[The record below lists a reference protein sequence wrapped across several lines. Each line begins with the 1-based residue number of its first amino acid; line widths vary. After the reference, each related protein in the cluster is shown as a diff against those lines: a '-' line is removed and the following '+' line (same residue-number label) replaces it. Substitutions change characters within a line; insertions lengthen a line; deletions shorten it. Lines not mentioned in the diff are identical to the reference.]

1 MLSSYDISDL
11 LQFSDKMENCSEK
24 ILLNTLLFEYQ
35 QYRNCGTIEECME
48 RKAWFSLSMD
58 DIRYKFNQLAKVAK
72 EEIEAI
78 RLEQSIKPKKRGKP
92 RKEQ

>member
-11 LQFSDKMENCSEK
+11 LQFSDKMENCNEK

-35 QYRNCGTIEECME
+35 RYRRCGTIEECME
-48 RKAWFSLSMD
+48 RKEWFSLSMD

-72 EEIEAI
+72 EEIEAV
-78 RLEQSIKPKKRGKP
+78 RFEQSIKPKKRGRP